1 MTASRKAARATLT
14 AAAMLAFASLCWG
27 GNITIGRAM
36 HAEVPPVGLSFWRW
50 FLACCLFLPFA
61 WARLRRDWPLVK
73 RHWKSMA
80 ALAFFGMAAFHTALY
95 LAVNYTTA
103 TNFALLVAICPVLVP
118 VLSWAIYREAVTARM
133 VLAICVSL
141 AGVVVIVTRGEPAQL
156 LAMRVNTGDLIGLIS
171 VFTWSLYTVLVKR
184 RPAGLDPRS
193 LLAVTMMMAVA
204 MLFPAYL
211 WESLTLRTM
220 PITRESLLTIAYVV
234 VFASLLAF
242 LAFNR
247 GIEVLGPNRGGL
259 FMHLVPVFAA
269 LLAFVFL
276 GERPQVFHVLGIV
289 AIVAGIVL
297 ANLEHV
303 PTILNQFDGL
313 WRLIRQGGLCSAMRR
328 IGQAAQRRR

>member
-1 MTASRKAARATLT
+1 MTATRKAVKATLT

-27 GNITIGRAM
+27 GNITIGRAV
-36 HAEVPPVGLSFWRW
+36 HSEVPPIGLSFWRW
-50 FLACCLFLPFA
+50 FLACCLFLPFV
-61 WARLRRDWPLVK
+61 WSGLRRDWPVIR
-73 RHWKSMA
+73 RHWPLLA
-80 ALAFFGMAAFHTALY
+80 ALAFFGMTAFHTALY

-118 VLSWAIYREAVTARM
+118 LLSWALFREAVTARM
-133 VLAICVSL
+133 VLAIFISL
-141 AGVVVIVTRGEPAQL
+141 AGVVVIVTRGEPGQL
-156 LAMRVNTGDLIGLIS
+156 LAMRVNTGDLIGLIAI
-171 VFTWSLYTVLVKR
+171 FTWSLYTVLVKR

-193 LLAVTMMMAVA
+193 LLAVTMMMAVV

-220 PITRESLLTIAYVV
+220 PVTRASLLTIGYVV

-247 GIEVLGPNRGGL
+247 GIEVMGPNKGGL

-276 GERPQVFHVLGIV
+276 GERLQAFHALGIV
-289 AIVAGIVL
+289 AIVAGILL
-297 ANLEHV
+297 ASL
-303 PTILNQFDGL
+303 PGGSG
-313 WRLIRQGGLCSAMRR
+313 RRSLISRS
-328 IGQAAQRRR
+328 